1 MSSHPEPTA
10 ETPDQSAPKR
20 STAPTGG
27 PQRKQGKSKKLAN
40 GIVALSSAAII
51 AVYAAG
57 YFHIASAEAG
67 ITSVAPTALVASAA
81 TTPTATAASL
91 LTPTAS
97 TATATTPATVSAPL
111 ATATAMTT
119 AATTTTPAATS
130 APLATATVAATA
142 TPTTQPT
149 QAVAASS
156 TYKDG
161 TYTGSGTSKHGG
173 VTVAVVIKNG
183 VIVSTEIT
191 ASNTRYPISR
201 IAALPGEV
209 VAAQSASI
217 NFVSGATDS
226 SMAFQTAV
234 ASALA
239 LAKGA

>member
-1 MSSHPEPTA
+1 MPSHPAPNPEEPN
-10 ETPDQSAPKR
+10 QSAPKR
-20 STAPTGG
+20 STAPTSA
-27 PQRKQGKSKKLAN
+27 PQRKQEQGKRLAN
-40 GIVALSSAAII
+40 GVVALSSAAII

-57 YFHIASAEAG
+57 YLHTASAAA
-67 ITSVAPTALVASAA
+67 SVANAAPTPLVASIA
-81 TTPTATAASL
+81 TTPTATAALL

-97 TATATTPATVSAPL
+97 AAAATATTPATVSAPL
-111 ATATAMTT
+111 
-119 AATTTTPAATS
+119 
-130 APLATATVAATA
+130 VAATA
-142 TPTTQPT
+142 TTPAAGAAPLSTATVAPTATPTAQPT
-149 QAVAASS
+149 QAIAAISI
-156 TYKDG
+156 YKDG

-173 VTVAVVIKNG
+173 VTVAVVIENG
-183 VIVSTEIT
+183 VIVSSAIT

-239 LAKGA
+239 SAKQA

>member
-1 MSSHPEPTA
+1 MPSHPAPNPEEPN
-10 ETPDQSAPKR
+10 QSAPKR
-20 STAPTGG
+20 STAPTSA
-27 PQRKQGKSKKLAN
+27 PQRKQEQGKRLAN
-40 GIVALSSAAII
+40 GVVALSSAAII

-57 YFHIASAEAG
+57 YLHTASAAA
-67 ITSVAPTALVASAA
+67 SVANAAPTPLVASIA
-81 TTPTATAASL
+81 TTPTATAALL

-97 TATATTPATVSAPL
+97 AAAATATTPVSAPLVAATATTPAAGAAP
-111 ATATAMTT
+111 TAQPPQAI
-119 AATTTTPAATS
+119 AAN
-130 APLATATVAATA
+130 
-142 TPTTQPT
+142 
-149 QAVAASS
+149 S

-183 VIVSTEIT
+183 VIVSSAIT

-226 SMAFQTAV
+226 SLAFQTAV

-239 LAKGA
+239 SAKQA